1 MKGNLEGEQPYLEDE
16 TYPWLLSKYK
26 QVLNGMILQVGI
38 FGWPVLSREW
48 RNEAIHDY
56 DGDGTSPHSLRVGPA
71 R

>member
-1 MKGNLEGEQPYLEDE
+1 MV
-16 TYPWLLSKYK
+16 SK

-38 FGWPVLSREW
+38 FGWPVISSES